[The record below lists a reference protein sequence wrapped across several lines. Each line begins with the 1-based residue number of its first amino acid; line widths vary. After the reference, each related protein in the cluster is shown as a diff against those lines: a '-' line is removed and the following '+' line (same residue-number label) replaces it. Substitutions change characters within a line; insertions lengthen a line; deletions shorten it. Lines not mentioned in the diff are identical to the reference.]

1 MPPRT
6 IAIGDIHGCSLALTA
21 ILAAIDIQPEDTI
34 ITLGDYV
41 DRGIDSKGVL
51 DQLIELEGRC
61 HLISL
66 MGNHEEMMLG
76 ARGGRSDLEFWL
88 ACGGEAALD
97 SYRAT
102 IPEQQTMNLELLVP
116 RQHFAFLE
124 RLRLYHETD
133 SHFFVHAN
141 YAPNQPLNQQS
152 SHTLLWLPLD
162 DLPEPHY
169 SGKIAIVGHT
179 PQEDGKILDAG
190 YLKCIDTGCGFGGWL
205 TALDLNSGTVW
216 QVDEYGERAG

>member
-6 IAIGDIHGCSLALTA
+6 IAIGDIHGCSLALKA
-21 ILAAIDIQPEDTI
+21 IIAAIDIQPEDTI
-34 ITLGDYV
+34 ITLGDYL

-61 HLISL
+61 HLIAL

-76 ARGGRSDLEFWL
+76 AKAGRSDLEFWL
-88 ACGGEAALD
+88 ACGGDAALD

-102 IPEQQTMNLELLVP
+102 IPEQQTINLELLVP

-141 YAPNQPLNQQS
+141 YAPTHPLNQQS

-162 DLPEPHY
+162 DLPGPHC
-169 SGKIAIVGHT
+169 SGKIAVVGHT

-205 TALDLNSGTVW
+205 TALDVESGHVW
-216 QVDEYGERAG
+216 QVDEGNVS